1 MAEIKEL
8 DDVKPVKIE
17 ETELAQIQSS
27 IQTVERLTTEVGQ
40 IEVRKHALMKAMESV
55 HARIEAL
62 RVKLE
67 GKYGTDN
74 IDLKDGTITY

>member
-1 MAEIKEL
+1 
-8 DDVKPVKIE
+8 
-17 ETELAQIQSS
+17 
-27 IQTVERLTTEVGQ
+27 VERLTTEVGQ

-67 GKYGTDN
+67 SKYGTDN